1 MFLICQQLTAT
12 KINAQSEQPMVRVSN
27 DLYVASMTNGLCEGD
42 MMNDAC
48 ESASVSPKIEVANC
62 TEAVFFFEYSHQ
74 EKCFYL
80 SSVGI
85 GAGIRHCLNFIHFDT
100 T

>member
-1 MFLICQQLTAT
+1 
-12 KINAQSEQPMVRVSN
+12 
-27 DLYVASMTNGLCEGD
+27 

-62 TEAVFFFEYSHQ
+62 TEAVFFFFFEYSYQ

-85 GAGIRHCLNFIHFDT
+85 GAGIRHCLNFILFDAT
-100 T
+100 

>member
-1 MFLICQQLTAT
+1 M
-12 KINAQSEQPMVRVSN
+12 SN

-62 TEAVFFFEYSHQ
+62 TEAVFFEYSCQ

-85 GAGIRHCLNFIHFDT
+85 GTGIRHCFNFILFDAT
-100 T
+100 